1 VPTVPEAVR
10 RRHRR
15 QLRRWDPNRQQGLA
29 QGRKR
34 PDAPDFMGREVD
46 EVSII
51 VNNYKHVIHKIE
63 LDQLLWDGTRY
74 AYRTS

>member
-1 VPTVPEAVR
+1 
-10 RRHRR
+10 
-15 QLRRWDPNRQQGLA
+15 
-29 QGRKR
+29 
-34 PDAPDFMGREVD
+34 MGREVD